1 MRFAII
7 DDLDEERA
15 RALKL
20 FEEYRDVRHV
30 SFLIDNFSSGE
41 DFLSSEDHMG
51 DAFSVHAFD
60 YLLKPLNQ
68 DRLFTCLDDSM
79 KLLPKPEEY
88 LSFTS
93 NGLEMRLFYGNIV
106 VLQVSGH
113 STVLIDSTGK
123 EYSVYSAFSV
133 FTKPL
138 MEDSRFLLVSRGVL
152 INMDFMSAITAL
164 VLTIVIPAGALIA
177 SVIHISVNAV
187 LLPLILLL
195 FICYEHVLK
204 SHLSVNASVFL
215 LVMALMSFP
224 SIIAL
229 SIDCQL
235 HPWENIYSPCV
246 LVNMI
251 QVAISFLF
259 LLIFGPVFSK
269 FLSQLVDL
277 IDSPKIWAVALP
289 VPMIFI
295 LLNLLMQPREYSTMH
310 VNRVY
315 AMYLCYIVLAF
326 FLFAVIYSIFYLMA
340 TEILRSAEDKQRIR
354 FFEMQESQYLAQ
366 QRYIAESSRQ
376 RHDFR
381 QHLSSIAQMVQNRAF
396 DELTG
401 YLSEYLNTLPDSQT
415 IYCQNVP
422 ANALLNYYASM
433 MDQAQIR
440 RNWKI
445 SLPENLQISDPE
457 LCSLLGNLLEN
468 VLHGCQ
474 TLPTEN
480 RYHNFTICL
489 EHDRFLYLVSSNNF
503 NGVVK
508 QKNHQYLS
516 THKNGSGIGLSSI
529 ATIAEK
535 YNGIAQF
542 SNTDEEF
549 LINVVMDK

>member
-1 MRFAII
+1 MGKCIFSLCPCQCDPGRYQLPVSAYFWPGLFQIFKPIGGSYRFPEDLGRCFACS
-7 DDLDEERA
+7 DDFYSPQHAHAAPGIQHHAHKPDLC
-15 RALKL
+15 
-20 FEEYRDVRHV
+20 HV
-30 SFLIDNFSSGE
+30 S
-41 DFLSSEDHMG
+41 
-51 DAFSVHAFD
+51 
-60 YLLKPLNQ
+60 LLHCPGF
-68 DRLFTCLDDSM
+68 LFTCRDLQH
-79 KLLPKPEEY
+79 LL
-88 LSFTS
+88 SH
-93 NGLEMRLFYGNIV
+93 GNRN
-106 VLQVSGH
+106 
-113 STVLIDSTGK
+113 
-123 EYSVYSAFSV
+123 SA
-133 FTKPL
+133 
-138 MEDSRFLLVSRGVL
+138 
-152 INMDFMSAITAL
+152 
-164 VLTIVIPAGALIA
+164 
-177 SVIHISVNAV
+177 
-187 LLPLILLL
+187 
-195 FICYEHVLK
+195 
-204 SHLSVNASVFL
+204 
-215 LVMALMSFP
+215 
-224 SIIAL
+224 
-229 SIDCQL
+229 Q
-235 HPWENIYSPCV
+235 
-246 LVNMI
+246 
-251 QVAISFLF
+251 
-259 LLIFGPVFSK
+259 
-269 FLSQLVDL
+269 
-277 IDSPKIWAVALP
+277 
-289 VPMIFI
+289 
-295 LLNLLMQPREYSTMH
+295 
-310 VNRVY
+310 
-315 AMYLCYIVLAF
+315 
-326 FLFAVIYSIFYLMA
+326 
-340 TEILRSAEDKQRIR
+340 AEDKQRIR

-529 ATIAEK
+529 AIIAEK
-535 YNGIAQF
+535 YQGIAQF
-542 SNTDEEF
+542 SNTDKEF